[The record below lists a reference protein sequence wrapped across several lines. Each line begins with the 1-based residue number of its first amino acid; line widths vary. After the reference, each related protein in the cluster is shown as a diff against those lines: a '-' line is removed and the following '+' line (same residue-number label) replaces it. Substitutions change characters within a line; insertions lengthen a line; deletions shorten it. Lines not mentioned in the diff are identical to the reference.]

1 LGLFNEE
8 KLQNPEEK
16 MTEFKTS
23 KRNNPI
29 VEPTF
34 SHINAVCIPTPQTCT
49 DLYENLNSG
58 NLDDQ
63 YNYHEQEE
71 YIELHNGAAI
81 DIKFFNQINAYARH
95 RLPQLSPNQIYDL
108 GTLLGE
114 GIISLFDDV
123 DYVFADMCM
132 EHFAKRNLLPLITF
146 RRRNRGLRI
155 YILN

>member
-1 LGLFNEE
+1 
-8 KLQNPEEK
+8 

-29 VEPTF
+29 AESTF
-34 SHINAVCIPTPQTCT
+34 SHINAVFIPTPQTCT
-49 DLYENLNSG
+49 DLNENLNSG

-63 YNYHEQEE
+63 YNHQEQER
-71 YIELHNGAAI
+71 YIELHNGVAI
-81 DIKFFNQINAYARH
+81 ERVFFKQIYTIALDL
-95 RLPQLSPNQIYDL
+95 LPHLSRDWIYDL

-114 GIISLFDDV
+114 DVISLFDDAE
-123 DYVFADMCM
+123 YVFADMCM

-146 RRRNRGLRI
+146 RRRNRGLRV